1 MSTILDLS
9 NDLAGA
15 VARASGGV
23 VGVHGG
29 RCETASGVAWN
40 EHHVVTAAHALERE
54 SDLEVTLGEERVAAT
69 LVGAD
74 PASDLAV
81 LRVERDLTPLSRADA
96 VAPHVGELALA
107 LSRSARGLR
116 SRLGVVARVS
126 GAFRLGPGI
135 EVERYVE
142 SDIAPAPGLAGS
154 ALVNAEGALIGVN
167 ATGVVR
173 GVLVALPGSA
183 VSRVVSAIMTHG
195 HVRRAKLGVA
205 LERVELPQAV
215 AARRGAR
222 RGLIVL
228 GVAPGGPAE
237 RAGIAL
243 GDVILAVGG
252 KAVERVDELA
262 GALDEGKI
270 DVELAVDI
278 LRAGAEQT
286 LSVRPEAR

>member
-9 NDLAGA
+9 SDLAHA
-15 VARASGGV
+15 VATASGSV
-23 VGVHGG
+23 VAVHGG
-29 RCETASGVAWN
+29 RCETASGVVWS

-54 SDLEVTLGEERVAAT
+54 SELELTVGDERVPAT
-69 LVGAD
+69 LAGAD

-81 LRVERDLTPLSRADA
+81 LKVERALVPLPRAEA
-96 VAPHVGELALA
+96 TAPRVGEIALA

-116 SRLGVVARVS
+116 ARLGVVARVG
-126 GAFRLGPGI
+126 GAFRLGPGV

-154 ALVNAEGALIGVN
+154 ALVDASGALIGVN

-173 GVLVALPGSA
+173 GVLVALPGGA
-183 VSRVVSAIMTHG
+183 VSRVVDAIVAHG
-195 HVRRAKLGVA
+195 RVRRAKLGVA
-205 LERVELPQAV
+205 VERVELPQAV

-237 RAGIAL
+237 QGGMTL

-252 KAVERVDELA
+252 KPVERVDELSA
-262 GALDEGKI
+262 ALDENAIG
-270 DVELAVDI
+270 VELAVEI

-286 LSVRPEAR
+286 LNLRPEAR